1 MKPVL
6 YLLTVFLLPLLAV
19 SQSLPLNFTIQS
31 GVSLPLGAFAGKNLD
46 GGSFTLPGLSVSG
59 EVAIQTETIW
69 GAFAQAGIQLNP
81 VDVGAL
87 GSEKVKADPFLAD
100 VYIRSEAFRVAHLLA
115 GAVISHKP
123 GRILEM
129 EYRAGAGA
137 IFSATP
143 YQYYW
148 PKYEMLGSNNPYEIS
163 SSLDVSFAGMMGA
176 GIFASPTGCYRI
188 GLSGQIIHSVAAFD
202 FVTQSGIRT
211 DKRTITML
219 NVTASIQVTLFNL
232 GK

>member
-1 MKPVL
+1 MKPVS
-6 YLLTVFLLPLLAV
+6 YLLTVFIIPLLAV
-19 SQSLPLNFTIQS
+19 SQSVPLNFTIQS
-31 GVSLPLGAFAGKNLD
+31 GVGLPLGAFAGKNLD

-59 EVAIQTETIW
+59 EIAIQTETVW
-69 GAFAQAGIQLNP
+69 GAFVQGGIQFNP

-87 GSEKVKADPFLAD
+87 GAEKVKADPFLAD
-100 VYIRSEAFRVAHLLA
+100 VYIRSEAFRVVHLLA
-115 GAVISHKP
+115 GTVITHKA
-123 GRILEM
+123 GGFLVM

-137 IFSATP
+137 FFSSTP

-148 PKYEMLGSNNPYEIS
+148 PTYEMLGSNNPYEIS
-163 SSLDVSFAGMMGA
+163 SSRDVSFAGMTGA

-188 GLSGQIIHSVAAFD
+188 GLSGQIIHSAAAFD

-219 NVTASIQVTLFNL
+219 NVTASVQITLFSL
-232 GK
+232 RK